1 MTESRKSLTPA
12 TITGIKNHIKNYEKP
27 IPHPYLDNKG
37 KITVGAGFNI
47 ETEDEFAGLDL
58 QTKASDD
65 QQRPATDK
73 EKRAAYRYMQG
84 VRDSKKGK
92 FNFVADT
99 YVNDTKLIMSP
110 KAIDKRL
117 DREIV
122 KRTDEIRD
130 EVGDDAWNKL
140 SEGQKR
146 MVTDVHY
153 ANGSLKAFPKLKD
166 AIKSG
171 NAGAMARESHFY
183 SGKDK
188 VDKKQRN
195 WNRIKANHCGSLGLD
210 PNGDACRISVEKH
223 YEGSN
228 EKPVFRGRPQTP
240 PGGEDGKVAKDL
252 QGGTSDVTL
261 AEPKSGT
268 PENGQEPPLRPDIQK
283 LRDEML
289 KPGKPVDDILL
300 KKPEDWT
307 EGEVREVMKER
318 LRLPMNNPERPSLW
332 NSEKKWFKHFYGDAP
347 AKADEFGK
355 IADPQPIRRMIG
367 KPLDAKTSDGRPLSK
382 EISRFSKH
390 LSGAAGDVPAPELVK
405 SLQSGLNTLGMS
417 KRWNSKNAPGLAGG
431 GRMLKEDGVFGPKT
445 RGGLKTA
452 MARLGRPKLEE
463 GAALGRFG
471 TFAASNRPRSFRDLR
486 DTTERSFGPLFRNPG
501 ERGDKLESTTLQET
515 LNDLGPKHLGSFT
528 PLKLDGDIGPR
539 TFDAFSRINK
549 AAGPRS
555 LTERFGSFLGFL

>member
-1 MTESRKSLTPA
+1 MKPGIYLE
-12 TITGIKNHIKNYEKP
+12 ITP
-27 IPHPYLDNKG
+27 IPTGYNDYKHSYLIYRKADGTSEVIRGGPDIIGGLRIDVETG
-37 KITVGAGFNI
+37 KPLEQSKDRYEPGEDAG
-47 ETEDEFAGLDL
+47 T
-58 QTKASDD
+58 
-65 QQRPATDK
+65 RP
-73 EKRAAYRYMQG
+73 
-84 VRDSKKGK
+84 S
-92 FNFVADT
+92 
-99 YVNDTKLIMSP
+99 
-110 KAIDKRL
+110 KRL
-117 DREIV
+117 DIPDDKLDESWSKMRGKAEEID
-122 KRTDEIRD
+122 KSKLPYRSDNEA
-130 EVGDDAWNKL
+130 DDPDQTSNSITRAAL
-140 SEGQKR
+140 
-146 MVTDVHY
+146 
-153 ANGSLKAFPKLKD
+153 D
-166 AIKSG
+166 AINYPIEKALPEGTDIDKMPGIKDNLEDELRQHREQAEKDRAEAQEQAKKDQEEARKDREEAGGLSG
-171 NAGAMARESHFY
+171 AIGGWPGEEPKTGKPDQKTTPQEQDRGGLGKEAAANQKALDAQKEEDRVPAAGVKLPQNEPMAGSDNA
-183 SGKDK
+183 
-188 VDKKQRN
+188 
-195 WNRIKANHCGSLGLD
+195 
-210 PNGDACRISVEKH
+210 
-223 YEGSN
+223 
-228 EKPVFRGRPQTP
+228 QTK
-240 PGGEDGKVAKDL
+240 E
-252 QGGTSDVTL
+252 
-261 AEPKSGT
+261 AEP
-268 PENGQEPPLRPDIQK
+268 PMRPDIQK

-332 NSEKKWFKHFYGDAP
+332 NSEKKWFKHFYGDGN

-355 IADPQPIRRMIG
+355 IADPKPIRRMID
-367 KPLDAKTSDGRPLSK
+367 KPLDARTADGRPLSK

-501 ERGDKLESTTLQET
+501 KPVGVESKLEATSLQET
-515 LNDLGPKHLGSFT
+515 LNDLGPKHLGQGFT

>member
-1 MTESRKSLTPA
+1 MKPGIYLEITPVTIGGREIENVKHSYLIYRKSDGTSEVIRGGPGIGPGLMD
-12 TITGIKNHIKNYEKP
+12 IDVETGKSLEKSKDRYKP
-27 IPHPYLDNKG
+27 GD
-37 KITVGAGFNI
+37 
-47 ETEDEFAGLDL
+47 D
-58 QTKASDD
+58 AST
-65 QQRPATDK
+65 RP
-73 EKRAAYRYMQG
+73 
-84 VRDSKKGK
+84 S
-92 FNFVADT
+92 
-99 YVNDTKLIMSP
+99 
-110 KAIDKRL
+110 KRL
-117 DREIV
+117 DIPEDKLGESWAKMLTKAEEIGKIGV
-122 KRTDEIRD
+122 PYRGNNDPKDTDQTSNSVTRAVLDEI
-130 EVGDDAWNKL
+130 N
-140 SEGQKR
+140 
-146 MVTDVHY
+146 Y
-153 ANGSLKAFPKLKD
+153 PFKD
-166 AIKSG
+166 ALPDGSDITMMPGIKD
-171 NAGAMARESHFY
+171 NLEEKLRQRRKEIENEMRAAG
-183 SGKDK
+183 
-188 VDKKQRN
+188 
-195 WNRIKANHCGSLGLD
+195 GLD
-210 PNGDACRISVEKH
+210 GAIGGWPGEEPKTGKPAPQAPKDGVESQQNDRA
-223 YEGSN
+223 GL
-228 EKPVFRGRPQTP
+228 
-240 PGGEDGKVAKDL
+240 GKEAAANQREQEAQK
-252 QGGTSDVTL
+252 Q
-261 AEPKSGT
+261 AEP
-268 PENGQEPPLRPDIQK
+268 PMRPDIQK

-332 NSEKKWFKHFYGDAP
+332 NSEKKWFKHFYGDGN

-355 IADPQPIRRMIG
+355 IADPQPIRRMID
-367 KPLDAKTSDGRPLSK
+367 KPLDVRTADGRPLTK

-417 KRWNSKNAPGLAGG
+417 KRLPKPLPA
-431 GRMLKEDGVFGPKT
+431 LKEDGVFGPKT

-471 TFAASNRPRSFRDLR
+471 TFAASNRPRSYRDLR